1 MNRLL
6 IVDIESYIYKSLT
19 ACKFLHEISKDI
31 YTEAYNINKA
41 IEYLEDNLNRLMD
54 TLQASSC
61 ELVIGDTHNFRKDIN
76 PNYKANRP
84 SKPPIYDVVLNRV
97 KQKFN
102 PISLKNL
109 EGDDVCRI
117 LYEDDS
123 YYPNT
128 EKIIVSIDKDFFSV
142 PCKFYRDLPNGKLID
157 IDEDTA
163 QYNQNKQII
172 MGDTSDNY
180 KGIPGYG
187 EVKATKFLEFSREE
201 KEIIKLFETNGLTK
215 DDYIMNYNMCH
226 IVGIDDYDFN
236 TGRVNVKGKV

>member
-19 ACKFLHEISKDI
+19 ACKFLHEISKNI
-31 YTEAYNINKA
+31 YTEAYYINKA

-84 SKPPIYDVVLNRV
+84 SKPPIYDVILNRV

-180 KGIPGYG
+180 KGILGYG

>member
-31 YTEAYNINKA
+31 YTEAYNINKT
-41 IEYLEDNLNRLMD
+41 IEYLEDNLDRLMD

-61 ELVIGDTHNFRKDIN
+61 ELVIGDIHNFRKDIN

-84 SKPPIYDVVLNRV
+84 SKPPIYDVVLNKV

-102 PISLKNL
+102 PISLRNL

>member
-19 ACKFLHEISKDI
+19 ACKFLHEINKGI
-31 YTEAYNINKA
+31 YTEAYNVNKA
-41 IEYLEDNLNRLMD
+41 IEFLEDNLNRLMD
-54 TLQASSC
+54 TLQADSC
-61 ELVIGDTHNFRKDIN
+61 ELVIGDTHNFRKDLN

-84 SKPPIYDVVLNRV
+84 SKPPIYDVVLHRV
-97 KQKFN
+97 KQEFK

-109 EGDDVCRI
+109 EGDDTCRI

-123 YYPNT
+123 FYPNT

-142 PCKFYRDLPNGKLID
+142 PCKFYRDLLNNKLID

-201 KEIIKLFETNGLTK
+201 KEIVKLFENNGLTK

-226 IVGIDDYDFN
+226 IIGIDDYDFN
-236 TGRVNVKGKV
+236 TGRVNVKRKV

>member
-6 IVDIESYIYKSLT
+6 IVDIESYFYKSLT
-19 ACKFLHEISKDI
+19 ACKFLHEIDKGI

-41 IEYLEDNLNRLMD
+41 IEFLEDNLNRLMD
-54 TLQASSC
+54 TLQANSC

-84 SKPPIYDVVLNRV
+84 SKPPIYEVVLSTV
-97 KQKFN
+97 KRKFN

-109 EGDDVCRI
+109 EGDDTCRI

-123 YYPNT
+123 FYPNT

-142 PCKFYRDLPNGKLID
+142 PCKFYRDLPNNKLIN

-172 MGDTSDNY
+172 MGDISDNY

-201 KEIIKLFETNGLTK
+201 KEIVKLFENNGLTK
-215 DDYIMNYNMCH
+215 EDYIMNYNMCH

-236 TGRVNVKGKV
+236 TGGVNVKRKV